1 MITIP
6 TEIEKRLP
14 QRTTEFH
21 PFATNFMSASSVGVS
36 ELSLLLKNPSTSSE
50 VPIAGLGSEFK
61 GFSNSSQLWLATFFT
76 SDLEPVYSIVEMGS
90 YWPIS
95 PECVDL
101 IDKNSLSDRTSIVN
115 GHYAKLGSLQSAAT
129 SAVSAR
135 LTNGYISATAA
146 ATQTAAI
153 TKKYTSLSNSLRSYT
168 QTLKDFFKKPEDS
181 GYGVKKQIALYT
193 PIAYG
198 TSSSVNLIGSKRTSE
213 LNLQP
218 IVKTDLMI
226 VSVFYQ
232 DLYPAKIALPY
243 HAGKYPTM

>member
-6 TEIEKRLP
+6 NKIEKRLP
-14 QRTTEFH
+14 QKITEFH
-21 PFATNFMSASSVGVS
+21 PFETNFMSDSSVGVS

-50 VPIAGLGSEFK
+50 VPIAGLGIELK
-61 GFSNSSQLWLATFFT
+61 EFSNSSQLWLATFFT
-76 SDLEPVYSIVEMGS
+76 SDLEPVYSMLEMGD

-101 IDKNSLSDRTSIVN
+101 IDKNSLGSRTQIVN
-115 GHYAKLGSLQSAAT
+115 NHYVKLGGLQAEAIRAVNQRVVDKYITFAQSAT
-129 SAVSAR
+129 EI
-135 LTNGYISATAA
+135 NKIN
-146 ATQTAAI
+146 
-153 TKKYTSLSNSLRSYT
+153 TKYSNLQNSVRTYA
-168 QTLKDFFKKPEDS
+168 QTLPYFFDKPYDS

-198 TSSSVNLIGSKRTSE
+198 TSSVINFVGSKSASK

-232 DLYPAKIALPY
+232 DLYPAKITLPY